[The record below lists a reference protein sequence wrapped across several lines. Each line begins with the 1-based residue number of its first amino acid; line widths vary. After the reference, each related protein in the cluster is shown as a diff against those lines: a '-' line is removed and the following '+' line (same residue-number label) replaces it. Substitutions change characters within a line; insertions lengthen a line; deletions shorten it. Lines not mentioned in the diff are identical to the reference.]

1 MIFQRNSLNQ
11 KFVKDLKKQTLFIL
25 LEKSA
30 YELLELILKKNIEG
44 KEINMAAY
52 PEYWVGWVL
61 AYTKVVYM

>member
-11 KFVKDLKKQTLFIL
+11 KSCQRLEKADPIYLA
-25 LEKSA
+25 EKSA
-30 YELLELILKKNIEG
+30 YELLELILKRNIEG
-44 KEINMAAY
+44 KEINMAAS